1 MKKFQLFFISLLP
14 VILMLFIYDP
24 AFSGCIQGNCSNGQ
38 GTLTRADGA
47 KYVGEFKDDLF
58 YGQGTLTRADGA
70 KYVGE
75 FKDGKRNGQGTLTL
89 PNGDKYVGEWKD
101 DKKIR

>member
-1 MKKFQLFFISLLP
+1 
-14 VILMLFIYDP
+14 MLFIYDP

-38 GTLTRADGA
+38 GTLTRADGS
-47 KYVGEFKDDLF
+47 
-58 YGQGTLTRADGA
+58 

-89 PNGDKYVGEWKD
+89 PNGDKLAGEWKD

>member
-1 MKKFQLFFISLLP
+1 MKKNQLFFISLLS

-38 GTLTRADGA
+38 GTFTRGDGA

-58 YGQGTLTRADGA
+58 Y
-70 KYVGE
+70 
-75 FKDGKRNGQGTLTL
+75 GQGTLTL